1 MGFIYSFPRFFE
13 YKTEVQ
19 HEKLFLMDNLT
30 EDIEYLVV
38 SNKVLDNRLYHY
50 IVHLSMRRIF
60 NSIMDL
66 FLFFQFS
73 SVQCFSKYSPIIDVI
88 VFQC

>member
-1 MGFIYSFPRFFE
+1 MTFISSFSYIVFTIYCVGFIYSFPRFFE

-50 IVHLSMRRIF
+50 IVHLSM
-60 NSIMDL
+60 
-66 FLFFQFS
+66 
-73 SVQCFSKYSPIIDVI
+73 
-88 VFQC
+88 

>member
-1 MGFIYSFPRFFE
+1 MMTFIPFFSYIVFTIYCVGFIYSFPRFFE

-38 SNKVLDNRLYHY
+38 SNKVLDNRVYHY
-50 IVHLSMRRIF
+50 IVHLSMTRGKDGLDFI
-60 NSIMDL
+60 L
-66 FLFFQFS
+66 LFQFS
-73 SVQCFSKYSPIIDVI
+73 FV
-88 VFQC
+88 